1 MLSVSNVSG
10 RAYQIEF
17 LWNAMKFHYNNQKD
31 KINIPVFLLTVAKEF
46 ALFICVK
53 SLPMLNLTTIKVY
66 VNHKKYGKRC
76 FPICQTY
83 KPTIILN

>member
-17 LWNAMKFHYNNQKD
+17 LWNAMKFHYNYQKD

-66 VNHKKYGKRC
+66 VNHKKIRQKDVFLYVKLTNLLS
-76 FPICQTY
+76 F
-83 KPTIILN
+83 